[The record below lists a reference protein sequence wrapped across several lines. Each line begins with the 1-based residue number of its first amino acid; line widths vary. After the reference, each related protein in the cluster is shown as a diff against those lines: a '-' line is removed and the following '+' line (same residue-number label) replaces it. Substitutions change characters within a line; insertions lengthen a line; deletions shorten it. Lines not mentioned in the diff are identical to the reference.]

1 MFRLSPRQTLFR
13 SRYER
18 FRWKFSNFA
27 AKQTL
32 TMEQKFGKNSIDI
45 KVLREFCEREGKMVE
60 YRKGE
65 QLEREGDP
73 ARWFGF
79 VTEGCFKYVTY
90 GISDDKEHITWFSFE
105 GEFAGDYPAC
115 LDGGPAL
122 TTIEAMVPTR
132 IIRVSGEQL
141 EREGDPARWFGFVT
155 EGCFKYVTH
164 GISDDKE
171 HITWFSFEGEFA
183 GDYPACLDGRPSQTT
198 IKAMMPSRMLRVS
211 GEQLV
216 DFFRQDAE
224 KMELRSVIAE
234 HLLSQARACYLDLHR
249 ATARE
254 RYELLLQR
262 CPGIVE
268 YLDLQDIASFL
279 NVTPKTISM
288 IRKDITFGKD

>member
-1 MFRLSPRQTLFR
+1 
-13 SRYER
+13 
-18 FRWKFSNFA
+18 
-27 AKQTL
+27 
-32 TMEQKFGKNSIDI
+32 MEQKFNNNRLDLQI
-45 KVLREFCEREGKMVE
+45 LREFCEREGE
-60 YRKGE
+60 EIAYRKGD

-90 GISDDKEHITWFSFE
+90 GISDDREHITWFSFE

-122 TTIEAMVPTR
+122 TTIAAMVPTR
-132 IIRVSGEQL
+132 II
-141 EREGDPARWFGFVT
+141 
-155 EGCFKYVTH
+155 
-164 GISDDKE
+164 
-171 HITWFSFEGEFA
+171 
-183 GDYPACLDGRPSQTT
+183 
-198 IKAMMPSRMLRVS
+198 RVS

-224 KMELRSVIAE
+224 KMELRSICAE
-234 HLLSQARACYLDLHR
+234 HVLRQRNQCYLDLHR

-262 CPGIVE
+262 CPGIVK

-279 NVTPKTISM
+279 NVHPNTVSK
-288 IRKDITFGKD
+288 IRRDITFGGK